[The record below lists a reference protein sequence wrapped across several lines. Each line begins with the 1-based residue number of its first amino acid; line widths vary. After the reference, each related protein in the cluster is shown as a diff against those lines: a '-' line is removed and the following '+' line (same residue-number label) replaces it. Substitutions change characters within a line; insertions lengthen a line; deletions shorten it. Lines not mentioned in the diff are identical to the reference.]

1 MSDKLNLGGGVIG
14 LLFLALGVLK
24 FVRGDDWI
32 VWIFLA
38 TLLLL
43 VVAHVQQCRLE
54 LSFEVAY

>member
-32 VWIFLA
+32 VWILLGFLFGGFGSVRK
-38 TLLLL
+38 LID
-43 VVAHVQQCRLE
+43 R
-54 LSFEVAY
+54 SKS